1 MSAKVVPAA
10 PEMGAAKSVP
20 PTVPA
25 AMATAVTSTTAAVT
39 STSTMA
45 AAAALGDRGARQ
57 RHHED
62 KNRNSQ
68 HAP

>member
-1 MSAKVVPAA
+1 MSAEMISAAAVCAGKSMSPAVPSTVATA
-10 PEMGAAKSVP
+10 
-20 PTVPA
+20 VPA
-25 AMATAVTSTTAAVT
+25 AMATAVTST
-39 STSTMA
+39 MA
-45 AAAALGDRGARQ
+45 ATAPGDRGARQ